1 MSTYKMQFSTLD
13 DYEAWARGAGERI
26 DVIDIR
32 NPSAGTSARPRKGNV
47 VVKYRTD
54 DRDLAPESGHT
65 MLGLRIAVAL
75 VMFSLILA
83 VAMGALDSPPP
94 QAHLLKLDTPSASRS

>member
-1 MSTYKMQFSTLD
+1 MNTYKMQFSTLD
-13 DYEAWARGAGERI
+13 DYEAWASDAGERI

-32 NPSAGTSARPRKGNV
+32 NSSAGSSARPRKGNV

-54 DRDLAPESGHT
+54 DRDLAPETRNT

-75 VMFSLILA
+75 VMFALILA
-83 VAMGALDSPPP
+83 VATGALNTTAP
-94 QAHLLKLDTPSASRS
+94 QAHLLKLDAPSSSN